1 MSQKPNVLIF
11 FTDDQRF
18 DTIHALGYDEMIT
31 PNMDRLVAMGTAFTH
46 AHIPSG
52 TSGAVCM
59 PSRAMLLTG
68 RSLFHIHGAGET
80 IPASHAMIGA
90 TLREHGYKT
99 IGIGKWHNGKE
110 TFNRCFSDGRE
121 IFFGGMADHW
131 NVPAFDYDP
140 AGKYVGSCKYIKDP
154 FRSNKV
160 EFRDYDH
167 MQEGKHSS
175 ELLAGAAIQ
184 WLQEH
189 DKSVPFFMYLAFLA
203 PHDPRTMPERFLNMY
218 DENKIKLPPNFMPKH
233 PFDNGDLYGRDEN
246 LAPWPRTPEIVRR
259 HLKEYYAMITHLD
272 HEIGRVLDVLEA
284 RGMLDNTIIVLAG
297 DNGLAIGQHGLFGKQ
312 SCYEHSNRV
321 PLVFAGPGIPVGKR
335 SDAYVYLFDIYPTI
349 CELLGIEIPPGVD
362 GRPLLSSM
370 KDASDKQREYMF
382 YAHRGFTHSVK
393 DRKYKLIETVLGGK
407 HAKTQLFDIDTD
419 PWETQDLAGDP
430 HQSGT
435 IRRLREQLARYR
447 DEWDE
452 LDTPWGIEF
461 WRGLARTCPD
471 LCKEPAL
478 FATNRVAIEG
488 TILIDDDGVV
498 CMKAQFSPQNPA
510 LFDVPIQELVE
521 FALDKEIVLQ
531 VSGKSHVGQLHV
543 DARGHL
549 AFTRREGRETV
560 PVTSLIPAQLV
571 GTAAVLQ
578 SWSDIPDK
586 DIAMLAGT
594 DANAEAV
601 KALAMPRVIIRAAR
615 P

>member
-1 MSQKPNVLIF
+1 MSHKPNVLIF

-18 DTIHALGYDEMIT
+18 DTIHALGNDEIVT
-31 PNMDRLVAMGTAFTH
+31 PNMDRLVAMGTTFTH

-80 IPASHAMIGA
+80 IPASHVMIGA
-90 TLREHGYKT
+90 TLREHGYET
-99 IGIGKWHNGKE
+99 FGIGKWHNGKE
-110 TFNRCFSDGRE
+110 TFNRCFSGGAE

-140 AGKYVGSCKYIKDP
+140 KGDYAGSCKYIKDP

-160 EFRDYDH
+160 ELRDYDH
-167 MQEGKHSS
+167 MHEGKHSS
-175 ELLAGAAIQ
+175 ELLTEAAIK
-184 WLQEH
+184 WLREH
-189 DKSVPFFMYLAFLA
+189 DTSVPFFMYLSFLA
-203 PHDPRTMPERFLNMY
+203 PHDPRTMPERFLEMY
-218 DENKIKLPPNFMPKH
+218 DENKIALPPNFMPKH

-246 LAPWPRTPEIVRR
+246 LAPWPRTPEVVRR

-272 HEIGRVLDVLEA
+272 HQLGLVLDLLESRGVLE
-284 RGMLDNTIIVLAG
+284 DTVIVLAG

-321 PLVFAGPGIPVGKR
+321 PLVFAGPGIPKGKR

-349 CELLGIEIPPGVD
+349 CELLGIAVPRGVD
-362 GRPLLSSM
+362 GRPLVSSM
-370 KDASDKQREYMF
+370 KDAGEKQREYMF

-393 DRKYKLIETVLGGK
+393 DREHKLIETVLGGK
-407 HAKTQLFDIDTD
+407 HVKTQLFNIDKD
-419 PWETQDLAGDP
+419 PWETQDLAADP
-430 HQSGT
+430 NHEGT

-452 LDTPWGIEF
+452 LDTPWGFEF
-461 WRGLARTCPD
+461 WRGFAWTCPN

-488 TILIDDDGVV
+488 TIVIDGGGVA
-498 CMKAQFSPQNPA
+498 CLKTQLTPQNPD
-510 LFDVPIQELVE
+510 LFDVPIHELVE
-521 FALDKEIVLQ
+521 FALDKEVLLQ
-531 VSGKSHVGQLHV
+531 VAGEGQVGVLHV
-543 DARGHL
+543 DASGRL
-549 AFTRREGRETV
+549 AFTRHEGGEPV
-560 PVTSLIPAQLV
+560 PLASLIPAPLV
-571 GTAAVLQ
+571 GTPIVLQ
-578 SWSDIPDK
+578 SWSDVPD
-586 DIAMLAGT
+586 DAVAMLAGT
-594 DANAEAV
+594 GADAARV
-601 KALAMPRVIIRAAR
+601 KWLAMPRVIIRAAR
-615 P
+615 G